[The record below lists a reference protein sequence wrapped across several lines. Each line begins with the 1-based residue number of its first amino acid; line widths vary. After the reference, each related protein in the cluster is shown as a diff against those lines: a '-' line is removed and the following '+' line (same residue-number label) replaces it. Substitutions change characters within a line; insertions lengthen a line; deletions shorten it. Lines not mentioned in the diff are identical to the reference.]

1 MHYVLRFTHY
11 VLRTRIRRNMRR
23 VFFFGIAIVVT
34 ISLLVACGSGFA
46 QTVDTDSYHVQL
58 SLDGVDY
65 DQRTATITVHDKSG
79 QPAAVDQVV
88 VAPIMEAMGMV
99 SPEQTA
105 RPLGNGRYEAQEQFF
120 SMPGDWEFD
129 VRVSAGDKQ
138 EVARFKVPVQ

>member
-1 MHYVLRFTHY
+1 
-11 VLRTRIRRNMRR
+11 MRR
-23 VFFFGIAIVVT
+23 RFFFSIGIVVMV
-34 ISLLVACGSGFA
+34 SLLVACGSGYA
-46 QTVDTDSYHVQL
+46 QTVDTDSYRVQL

-65 DQRTATITVHDKSG
+65 DQRTATITVQDKSG
-79 QPAAVDQVV
+79 QPAPVDQVV

-105 RPLGNGRYEAQEQFF
+105 RPLGDGRYQAQEQFF

-129 VRVSAGDKQ
+129 VRVLAGGKQ

>member
-1 MHYVLRFTHY
+1 MLRPA
-11 VLRTRIRRNMRR
+11 
-23 VFFFGIAIVVT
+23 FFFISVLFL
-34 ISLLVACGSGFA
+34 SLLLGACGSGFA

-58 SLDGVDY
+58 SLDGVDF
-65 DQRTATITVHDKSG
+65 DQHTATITVQDKSG

-105 RPLGNGRYEAQEQFF
+105 QPLGDGRYRVQGQFF
-120 SMPGDWEFD
+120 SMLGDWEFD
-129 VRVSAGDKQ
+129 VRVSAGGKQ